1 MSQHKRKAE
10 NSEEERA
17 ERPDV
22 VTFKIPSPY
31 VVVFFCF
38 DLKVTK

>member
-22 VTFKIPSPY
+22 VTFKIPCPY